1 MKQYKDAAEVSFFW
15 RLELCWD
22 GTGWSGWQRQ
32 TAASTIQETVE
43 EALSRVV
50 GEAISVMASGR
61 TDAGVHALHQVCS
74 FKTSKDL
81 DASVVLR
88 GMNAL
93 LPPSICGLRLE
104 SAPVGFHARFWSVKK
119 LYRYR
124 WLTGRRKCPFRH
136 RYAWVWGEDL
146 DFETMCSVVPLF
158 EGQHDMSGFRAQGCT
173 AKTTIR
179 TIETARMFRHEDEIH
194 FEVEGNGFLRH
205 QVRIMAGTLFEI
217 GRGKLPSSRVQEL
230 LDRGDRKRG
239 GRTAPPQG
247 LWLIRSWVANS
258 PRKV

>member
-1 MKQYKDAAEVSFFW
+1 MEGSEDTEEVYFFW

-32 TAASTIQETVE
+32 PNASTIQGTVE
-43 EALSRVV
+43 EVLTRIL

-61 TDAGVHALHQVCS
+61 TDAGVHAAHQVCS
-74 FKTSKDL
+74 FKTRKRFEP
-81 DASVVLR
+81 AVVLR
-88 GMNAL
+88 GVNAL
-93 LPPSICGLRLE
+93 LPASICGLLLE
-104 SAPVGFHARFWSVKK
+104 QAPIGFHARLWSVKK

-136 RYAWVWGEDL
+136 RYAWVWGENL
-146 DFETMCSVVPLF
+146 DFQTMSSVVPLF
-158 EGQHDMSGFRAQGCT
+158 VGQHDMSGFRAQGCT

-179 TIETARMFRHEDEIH
+179 TIESAHLFHHEDELH
-194 FEVEGNGFLRH
+194 LEVQGNGFLRH
-205 QVRIMAGTLFEI
+205 QVRIMAGTLFDI
-217 GRGKLPSSRVQEL
+217 GRGKLPSDRIQEL

-247 LWLIRSWVANS
+247 LWLIKSWVANS
-258 PRKV
+258 PRDV